1 MAQLPCVLLPLAILA
16 QTMWHAEAM
25 AARGSRFVR
34 LPSVPLLFVAFHL
47 LSETRLVSKK
57 SRPGNSCTADRA
69 YLRYVCRFPFS
80 TGCGQPGLPMR
91 LRHLRLGILRLR
103 IWKRTPQFF
112 TQFPFKLSVSRLG
125 SSGISSSA
133 CSSSWFSSKI
143 KCFNSWACSLNKSSG
158 SSPKL
163 KLLQSRSPKL
173 RSSVGPSSSAVWRRS
188 CEYLRLSAAQ
198 VCIIR

>member
-1 MAQLPCVLLPLAILA
+1 MA
-16 QTMWHAEAM
+16 
-25 AARGSRFVR
+25 
-34 LPSVPLLFVAFHL
+34 
-47 LSETRLVSKK
+47 SETY
-57 SRPGNSCTADRA
+57 A

-158 SSPKL
+158 SSL
-163 KLLQSRSPKL
+163 NLSENILLFLVLYLIIPI
-173 RSSVGPSSSAVWRRS
+173 PSEENDSFYRTFKHIKW
-188 CEYLRLSAAQ
+188 
-198 VCIIR
+198 